1 MSPKQITCFEEL
13 KQYEGKHIGDSGYL
27 KITQEMINKFA
38 EATLD
43 FQWIHTD
50 PERAAIE
57 SPFKSTIAH
66 GYLTISVLPYLWSQ
80 IAYVS
85 NVKIMVN
92 YGIEKLKFGEPV
104 KVNDEVR
111 AVVRVISVLNLRGIT
126 KSQMHI
132 TLEIK
137 NSAKPAYTGEI
148 VFLYHFN
155 D

>member
-1 MSPKQITCFEEL
+1 MSPKQITSFDEL
-13 KQYEGKHIGDSGYL
+13 KQYEGIQIGVSDYL
-27 KITQEMINKFA
+27 KITQQMINQFA

-66 GYLTISVLPYLWSQ
+66 GYLTVAVLPYLWSQ

-85 NVKIMVN
+85 NVKLMVN
-92 YGIEKLKFGEPV
+92 YGIEKLRFGEPV

-111 AVVRVISVLNLRGIT
+111 AAVHVLSVVNLRGIT
-126 KSQMHI
+126 KSQMRI
-132 TLEIK
+132 TLEIR
-137 NSAKPAYTGEI
+137 NSKKPAYTGDI